1 MLGRIPNGEE
11 DGNFGEENQVL
22 KNVGG
27 EEYKVS
33 RELYTPL
40 NIALLGKWR
49 RAGLTGSWRRGRWT
63 TAPRSP
69 RSRRNSK
76 TAKGKAKNF
85 FLEKIDLQNNLVLV
99 QCSFL
104 QNFRREIHFFFLNN
118 L

>member
-85 FLEKIDLQNNLVLV
+85 FFRKNRFTEQSCA
-99 QCSFL
+99 CSMFISTKFSKR
-104 QNFRREIHFFFLNN
+104 NTFFFFK
-118 L
+118 